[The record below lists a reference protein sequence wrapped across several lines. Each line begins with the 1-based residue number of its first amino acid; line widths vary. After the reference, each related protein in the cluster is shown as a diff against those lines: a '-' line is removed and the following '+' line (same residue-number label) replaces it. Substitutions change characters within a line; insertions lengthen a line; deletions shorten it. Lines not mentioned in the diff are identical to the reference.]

1 MSYQDVIYEKKG
13 HIAYVTINRPEVM
26 NALHHD
32 ANVELSQVFNDFK
45 QDDQAWV
52 AIYTGAGQKAFSAG
66 NDLKAT
72 AAATA
77 RGEQLTLLSVPF
89 GGITSGFQ
97 CDKPIIA
104 AVNGFALGGGWW
116 VRRAAGAGPSH
127 EPAGPVVTG
136 RAIR

>member
-1 MSYQDVIYEKKG
+1 MSYQYVIYEKKG

-52 AIYTGAGQKAFSAG
+52 AIFTGAGQKAFSAG

-77 RGEQLTLLSVPF
+77 RGEKPTLLSSDHAQIQR
-89 GGITSGFQ
+89 GH
-97 CDKPIIA
+97 
-104 AVNGFALGGGWW
+104 
-116 VRRAAGAGPSH
+116 PSD
-127 EPAGPVVTG
+127 G
-136 RAIR
+136 R